1 MQFLSDFADQ
11 AVILPLVL
19 ATALALWLGG
29 WARGAIAWLLVCG
42 VTLATVGVAKLAV
55 FTLGP
60 FPAIP
65 LLLSPSGHTASA
77 ALVYGGLIGLLFTG
91 TRPRHLVVIAA
102 ALASAIGLTRMA
114 LGLHTLPDTLVG
126 AAIGLAGAAILELTA
141 GHRPD
146 RFHRLLPIG
155 FAAAVLLGF
164 HGLRMPAEPW
174 LRVFAATLAPSR

>member
-29 WARGAIAWLLVCG
+29 WRRGACAWLLVCCA
-42 VTLATVGVAKLAV
+42 TLGAVGLTKLAV
-55 FTLGP
+55 FALGP

-77 ALVYGGLIGLLFTG
+77 GLVYGGLIGLLFTG

-102 ALASAIGLTRMA
+102 ALAAGIGLTRMA
-114 LGLHTLPDTLVG
+114 LGLHTLADTLVG
-126 AAIGLAGAAILELTA
+126 AAIGLAGAAVLELTA
-141 GHRPD
+141 GPRPD
-146 RFHRLLPIG
+146 RFPRLLPIG
-155 FAAAVLLGF
+155 FAVAVLLGF

-174 LRVFAATLAPSR
+174 LRVVAQTLAAPR